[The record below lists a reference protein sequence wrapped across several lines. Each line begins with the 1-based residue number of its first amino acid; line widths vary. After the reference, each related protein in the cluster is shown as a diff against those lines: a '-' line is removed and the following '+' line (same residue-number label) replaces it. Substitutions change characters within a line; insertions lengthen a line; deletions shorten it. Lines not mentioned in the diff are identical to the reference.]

1 MSGEKSLPV
10 PDSYWV
16 QSNLLAGEYPG
27 ALDTDQARFKLRR
40 FLWAGIT
47 FFLDLT
53 EEDELRP
60 YAPLLLQEAAA
71 QRINIEYRR
80 VAIRDLSTPSRATMV
95 DILTTLDQA
104 LASGHIVYVHCWG
117 GIGRTGTVV
126 GCYLV
131 RQGRSGPEALAEIAR
146 QRAGTPDGWRSSPET
161 EAQRRMVLEWTE
173 DIDLPERPEEV
184 DDF

>member
-10 PDSYWV
+10 PDCYWV

-27 ALDTDQARFKLRR
+27 ALDDDQARFNLRR
-40 FLWAGIT
+40 FLRAGIT

-60 YAPLLLQEAAA
+60 YSPLLLQEAAA
-71 QRINIEYRR
+71 QGLNVEHRR
-80 VAIRDLSTPSRATMV
+80 MAIQDLSTPSRATMV
-95 DILTTLDQA
+95 EILTTLDQA
-104 LASGHIVYVHCWG
+104 LVAGHTVYVHCWG

-126 GCYLV
+126 GCYLI

-146 QRAGTPDGWRSSPET
+146 LRAGTPDGWRSSPET
-161 EAQRRMVLEWTE
+161 ESQRQLVLEWTE
-173 DIDLPERPEEV
+173 DSNRPE
-184 DDF
+184 